1 MTYTT
6 PITVEI
12 VNFIGDT
19 NFDALPQNVLARGRV
34 HILDALGL
42 ALAGSRTPA
51 TRSLIN

>member
-19 NFDALPQNVLARGRV
+19 NFDALPQNVLARERV

-42 ALAGSRTPA
+42 ALAGSRAPV

>member
-12 VNFIGDT
+12 ANFIGDT